1 MTFLNSFFSF
11 ILDGSLRIIPVKKHT
26 IDLLITEASHS
37 SGMKLYSPLHQSQI
51 IRIDQS
57 PRVVAD
63 VLQKAMERD
72 WIKEGRYDFLLEQT
86 QAGQWQ
92 REVFAV
98 QIGAS
103 PEDLFPEL
111 LLEYDFFYTQ
121 NDRQQWVGVLPMLNV
136 ESTGLTFEEL
146 KSNLGQN
153 LKLEFMRNNR
163 LQSAFSLLSTQQ
175 FSEVQLHVLPRELTF
190 YTFSEISQ
198 LQEQKQEKLLPQV
211 AQKMFVSQPSLFG
224 LEAEW
229 ERLCK
234 SLKGQN
240 RRSAL
245 LVGGAGKGKTALIQ
259 EFCRLRNELGLGHL
273 AIWEVSAAQLLHRLT
288 ALGSWE
294 ETLGILCQELRETGD
309 FLYVSSFAELFEVG
323 QYIGNSLSMADF
335 LRDFL
340 ARGEI
345 RLLTE
350 CTPEEASRIEL
361 RSPGYLSL
369 FATITISELSP
380 AQILHTIQQK
390 THQLAEAK
398 DTLVE
403 EEAIAEILRLQQWY
417 TPYSELPGKTIFFL
431 QAMIADRQKDDL
443 KIIDRAAIHQRFSRE
458 TGMPEFMINP
468 ETPLDYAEMSQF
480 FHQNIFGQEEAIQTV
495 LDLLVSVKAAVVR
508 RGKPLASLLF
518 VGPTGVGKTEMA
530 KVLAQFMFGDRNKML
545 RFDMSEYADLPAVM
559 RLTGDTSGGDG
570 LLTAAVRQA
579 PFSVLLFDELE
590 KVHPAFYDLLLQI
603 LGEGRLT
610 DARGRVADFC
620 STIIIMTSNIGA
632 RSFQSGHI
640 GFVESQNE
648 KAEASAHF
656 RTEVQNYFR
665 PELFNRLDRIIA
677 FSPLD
682 RAVVRSIIDREV
694 QLMQQREGLRGRNL
708 SLDIDKEVLDYL
720 GEVGYDPR
728 YGARFLQRAIQEQ
741 MLIPLARQLNR
752 HAVQKRL
759 NVKIYRQDVPPFIQI
774 EAEVRSEVAAWHRKL
789 EGQTEWEVGYFTF
802 AVLVARRKAG
812 IVERGRYYTK
822 FLSQLDR
829 MERKLAQFKRK
840 NQENEFWRQENERK
854 KYYAL
859 HQLHQAFSAS
869 FQEISQLDTDIFLLM
884 AGFSENEALLPARF
898 MAWENRF
905 EELKKQLVLVEN
917 PQFAYCCLGIYGNLT
932 YVRALA
938 RLFRQLGKAQGF
950 AIQERWAIYD
960 HNKNAFEH
968 SPHYPTELGPRKDVC
983 GLELQFQ
990 GEKMPYLYFRRETG
1004 VHLWVTQGNS
1014 QFKLKVQMENKKL
1027 DTDDP
1032 SLLYHTP
1039 EAVHRASSFNNE
1051 TVIRFYFP
1059 EALRDIHHHAI
1070 NQEGKPLEILQEVL
1084 NTNFKS
1090 QIDGYLLG

>member
-1 MTFLNSFFSF
+1 M
-11 ILDGSLRIIPVKKHT
+11 KKYT
-26 IDLLITEASHS
+26 IDLLITEATHS
-37 SGMKLYSPLHQSQI
+37 SGMQLYSPLHQSQI

-57 PRVVAD
+57 PRMVAD
-63 VLQKAMERD
+63 VLQKAMERE
-72 WIKEGRYDFLLEQT
+72 WIKEGRYDFLLDQT

-92 REVFAV
+92 KELFAV

-121 NDRQQWVGVLPMLNV
+121 NDRAQWVGVLPVLNV
-136 ESTGLTFEEL
+136 ESTGLSFEEL

-153 LKLEFMRNNR
+153 LKLEFMRNER
-163 LQSAFSLLSTQQ
+163 LKSVFSLLSTQQ
-175 FSEVQLHVLPRELTF
+175 FSEVQLHILPRELTF

-229 ERLCK
+229 LRLCK
-234 SLKGQN
+234 ALKGQN

-245 LVGGAGKGKTALIQ
+245 IVGGAGKGKTALIQ
-259 EFCRLRNELGLGHL
+259 EFCRLRNELGLGHFD
-273 AIWEVSAAQLLHRLT
+273 IWEVSAAQLLHRLT
-288 ALGSWE
+288 AQGSWE
-294 ETLGILCQELRETGD
+294 ESLGELCRELRQTGD
-309 FLYVSSFAELFEVG
+309 FLYVSNFAELFEVG

-340 ARGEI
+340 ARGDI
-345 RLLTE
+345 RLLSE

-369 FATITISELSP
+369 FATITISELSL

-390 THQLAEAK
+390 TQQFAEAK

-403 EEAIAEILRLQQWY
+403 EEAITEILRLQQWY

-468 ETPLDYAEMSQF
+468 ETPLNYAEMSQF

-530 KVLAQFMFGDRNKML
+530 KVLAQFMFGNRNKML

-559 RLTGDTSGGDG
+559 RLTGDSSGGDG

-640 GFVESQNE
+640 GFVESLND

-694 QLMQQREGLRGRNL
+694 QLMQKREGLRGRNL
-708 SLDIDKEVLDYL
+708 SLYIDKAVLDYL

-752 HAVQKRL
+752 HEVHKSL
-759 NVKIYRQDVPPFIQI
+759 HVKIYRQNIPPFIQL
-774 EAEVRSEVAAWHRKL
+774 EVEVRTEVATWHRKL
-789 EGQTEWEVGYFTF
+789 EGQAKWEVGPFAF
-802 AVLVARRKAG
+802 AVLNSRRKAG
-812 IVERGRYYTK
+812 NIERGRYYNK

-840 NQENEFWRQENERK
+840 NIENEFWRQENERK
-854 KYYAL
+854 RYYAL
-859 HQLHQAFSAS
+859 YQLHEAFSAS
-869 FQEISQLDTDIFLLM
+869 FQEIGQLDTDIFLLL
-884 AGFSENEALLPARF
+884 AGLPEAENQLPTRFEA
-898 MAWENRF
+898 WQSRF
-905 EELKKQLVLVEN
+905 EELKRELVLLEN

-932 YVRALA
+932 YVWPLA
-938 RLFRQLGKAQGF
+938 QLFRQLGKAQGF
-950 AIQERWAIYD
+950 AIQERWATYD
-960 HNKNAFEH
+960 HNKKEFEH
-968 SPHYPTELGPRKDVC
+968 NPHYPTELGPRKDVC

-990 GEKMPYLYFRRETG
+990 GEMMPYLYFRRETG
-1004 VHLWVTQGNS
+1004 VHLWITRGNF
-1014 QFKLKVQMENKKL
+1014 QCKLKVQMENKKL

-1032 SLLYHTP
+1032 SLLFQTP
-1039 EAVHRASSFNNE
+1039 FGVHRASSFNDE
-1051 TVIRFYFP
+1051 TVMRYYYP
-1059 EALRDIHHHAI
+1059 EALYAPQHHSET
-1070 NQEGKPLEILQEVL
+1070 QEGKPLEILQNL
-1084 NTNFKS
+1084 LDANFKS